1 MVWWILSFPS
11 AVGVSLIMMG
21 YTNLNFL
28 SPLTSIN
35 VGGIITLLS
44 IWAGY
49 RYWLSMRYREIFI
62 YLRDLYDN
70 VGLFVKQYYE
80 SERSDNNQKSNCLHA
95 KMEEYVQLLS
105 RYEQALSNKHL
116 AEINN
121 FFDKL
126 FDYKRRIEG
135 AVSYNRDETV
145 YRRWLEINTDF
156 NAHVT
161 PVMKKLKK
169 ILG

>member
-1 MVWWILSFPS
+1 MIWFILTLFITF
-11 AVGVSLIMMG
+11 GVALIIMG
-21 YTNLNFL
+21 YTAFSFL
-28 SPLTSIN
+28 SPITSIN
-35 VGGIITLLS
+35 LGGIIVLAS

-49 RYWLSMRYREIFI
+49 KHWLSNRYRKIFV
-62 YLRDLYDN
+62 YLRVLYDD
-70 VGLFVKQYYE
+70 VGLFVKQYYD
-80 SERSDNNQKSNCLHA
+80 SAHSHNNQESNRLHA
-95 KMEEYVQLLS
+95 KMEEYVPLLS